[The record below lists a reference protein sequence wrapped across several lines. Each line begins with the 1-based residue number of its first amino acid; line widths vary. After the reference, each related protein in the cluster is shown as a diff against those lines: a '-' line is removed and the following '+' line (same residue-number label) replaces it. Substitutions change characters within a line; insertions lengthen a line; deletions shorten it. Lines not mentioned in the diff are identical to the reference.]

1 MEDTGSTEEESM
13 DYLVEA
19 KKFIQRSRDASTPE
33 VIGQNLSMAEWCLA
47 QAIAERDGAPPQD
60 PRHKDPWKKPH

>member
-1 MEDTGSTEEESM
+1 M

-47 QAIAERDGAPPQD
+47 QAIAERKT
-60 PRHKDPWKKPH
+60 PRNEGPKKKPH

>member
-1 MEDTGSTEEESM
+1 M
-13 DYLVEA
+13 DYLIEA

-47 QAIAERDGAPPQD
+47 QAIAERGDGAPETPMSKTLRNEG
-60 PRHKDPWKKPH
+60 PKKKPH